1 MKSLMGHRRPPRGF
15 SRIEDK
21 EKRVYFHVLQVDPK
35 DSYGWFDEMISRD
48 YGKVYK
54 EKLLLEK
61 DVPEYRYRI
70 VVKSSTKN
78 WKEIK
83 DAFER

>member
-1 MKSLMGHRRPPRGF
+1 MKSLMGHRRPPQGF

-21 EKRVYFHVLQVDPK
+21 EKRIYFHVLQVDPK